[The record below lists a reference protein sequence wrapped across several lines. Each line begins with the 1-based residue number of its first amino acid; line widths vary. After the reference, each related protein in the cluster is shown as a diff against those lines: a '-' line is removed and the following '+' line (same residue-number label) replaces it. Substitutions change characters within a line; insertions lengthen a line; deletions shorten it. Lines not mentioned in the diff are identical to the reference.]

1 MFAQDAVGH
10 GGALSDPVMTDA
22 KDISGTESGKSTP
35 GRGLYITL
43 AKTRWCERAWF
54 FDSLAVVEY
63 WNSKLQ
69 VEARVRSDKKGK

>member
-1 MFAQDAVGH
+1 MGH
-10 GGALSDPVMTDA
+10 RGRLSDPVMKDA
-22 KDISGTESGKSTP
+22 KHISGTESGKSTP
-35 GRGLYITL
+35 GRRLSISL

-69 VEARVRSDKKGK
+69 VEARVRSDEKGK